1 MFELETAC
9 IKVFVRM
16 KKRERMRERERERE
30 RGMKIGRRGAGGSK
44 KTKITFLATNFG
56 VVCCSHQNYARRIF
70 IFFVEVVKIAS
81 LNMAFECKFAIT

>member
-30 RGMKIGRRGAGGSK
+30 RGRRGAGGSK
-44 KTKITFLATNFG
+44 NTKITFLATNFG

>member
-30 RGMKIGRRGAGGSK
+30 RGMKIGRRGPGVA
-44 KTKITFLATNFG
+44 KI
-56 VVCCSHQNYARRIF
+56 RR
-70 IFFVEVVKIAS
+70 
-81 LNMAFECKFAIT
+81 